1 MLFSNFLLTRPTVD
15 QIHFFLY
22 QKLRLDETFHMV
34 PYMTLYL
41 LKQKF
46 CKVGVCFGE
55 VFRHRSIEVTKLA
68 KNDLFEYK
76 NQGNIYKITYLT

>member
-55 VFRHRSIEVTKLA
+55 VLQNPRKALDNPTYVFDGVFGRFKA
-68 KNDLFEYK
+68 KID
-76 NQGNIYKITYLT
+76 